1 VVRDPARLQPAA
13 PGGHPGAADAAVD
26 QVLPAA
32 QGHPQE
38 HRGSQP
44 EAGPPRNGE
53 SRHCTVI
60 SSQPIRR
67 SGSEIILRPSRP

>member
-13 PGGHPGAADAAVD
+13 PSGYPGAADAAVD

-44 EAGPPRNGE
+44 EAGPAGDGE
-53 SRHCTVI
+53 ARHYTVTI
-60 SSQPIRR
+60 LQPVR
-67 SGSEIILRPSRP
+67 